1 MKLDARLETLVLA
14 VHLAALSLAL
24 GPPLFFGAV
33 VAPAV
38 FRILPTHDMAGALQS
53 PVLSKLCGI
62 SEASFLVL
70 FATAWILTSGGAAK
84 ATRALLTRL
93 PILGFFATLVIQQ
106 LLIPPID
113 KIRAE
118 APGLID
124 NLPAGD
130 PARVL
135 LDRYH
140 RLSTGFFSLAIGAA
154 LLTLFVTARLLA
166 ERRAAPPVPG
176 AARPPVPKILDL
188 S

>member
-1 MKLDARLETLVLA
+1 MIRE
-14 VHLAALSLAL
+14 
-24 GPPLFFGAV
+24 
-33 VAPAV
+33 
-38 FRILPTHDMAGALQS
+38 
-53 PVLSKLCGI
+53 
-62 SEASFLVL
+62 
-70 FATAWILTSGGAAK
+70 
-84 ATRALLTRL
+84 
-93 PILGFFATLVIQQ
+93 

-140 RLSTGFFSLAIGAA
+140 RLSTGLFSLAIGAA
-154 LLTLFVTARLLA
+154 LLTLFVTARLLS
-166 ERRAAPPVPG
+166 ERRAAPPLPG
-176 AARPPVPKILDL
+176 AARVPVPKILDL